1 MKKILTV
8 WKKELIDTIRDRRTL
23 GVAIVMP
30 IVMMPLIM
38 VGSIKLQESQIKS
51 AEEKTAVVA
60 FANSQVAPEII
71 EYFSSQGKIEVIKDI
86 SDGQQAILDGEID
99 IFISLPE
106 DYQANITNNQPA
118 KVTIYEKSTEYDSDV
133 AFRKISTLF
142 IAYNNLVGNQ
152 KLIEAGLD
160 PEILRNIEITK
171 EDLASSAERGGFILG
186 LLLPMFLVMF
196 SIIGGMYMAID
207 ISAGEKERKTIE
219 ALLLVP
225 LSRLQIVTGK
235 FLAVAT
241 TSITTVVLSILSMY
255 ASFKIWPPDFGG
267 SMSGLEFN
275 LSGSTIMIM
284 IGIGALLSIM
294 FAALLLAVA
303 IFAKSY
309 KEAQNYVM
317 PLYLLVVLPVS
328 LLNSLPGFKPPL
340 PFFYIPAVN
349 AVMVF
354 KEILMDQFI
363 SSHVI
368 ATFISLLV
376 FSVVSIMV
384 AAKIYSKESILFRD

>member
-1 MKKILTV
+1 MQRILTV
-8 WKKELIDTIRDRRTL
+8 WKKELKDTIRDRRTL
-23 GVAIVMP
+23 AVAIVMP

-38 VGSIKLQESQIKS
+38 VGSFKLQESQIKS
-51 AEEKTAVVA
+51 AEEKTAVIA
-60 FANSQVAPEII
+60 FANEQVAPELV
-71 EYFSSQGKIEVIKDI
+71 EYFSSQEKIEVRQEI
-86 SDGQQAILDGEID
+86 SDGQQAILNGEID
-99 IFISLPE
+99 IFISLP
-106 DYQANITNNQPA
+106 DDFQTNIDNNQQA
-118 KVTIYEKSTEYDSDV
+118 LITIHTKSTEYDSEI
-133 AFRKISTLF
+133 AFGKVSALF
-142 IAYNNLVGNQ
+142 VAYNSIISNQ
-152 KLIEAGLD
+152 KLSQAGLN

-171 EDLASSAERGGFILG
+171 EDLASSTERGGFFLG

-207 ISAGEKERKTIE
+207 ISAGEKERKTLE
-219 ALLLVP
+219 ALLLAP

-275 LSGSTIMIM
+275 LSGSTILLML
-284 IGIGALLSIM
+284 GIGVLLSIM

-317 PLYLLVVLPVS
+317 PLYLLVVLPVA

-340 PFFYIPAVN
+340 VFFAIPAVN
-349 AVMVF
+349 AVMLF

-363 SSHVI
+363 YSHVI
-368 ATFISLLV
+368 LTFISLV
-376 FSVVSIMV
+376 VCSAVSILV
-384 AAKIYSKESILFRD
+384 AAKIFSKESILFRD